1 MNRAP
6 GAGGD
11 QDGGGL
17 EHGQADGQVTGVLGE
32 LGLAG
37 LALLVQGL
45 EAGMTTRS
53 SCTTMDAVMYGMTP
67 SAKIDSWEHGATREE
82 VHQSDEVLLGG
93 AADGG
98 HALVHHVVVH
108 ARGRNERT
116 DAVDDDD
123 EQDEENLLPQLFG
136 FQGLD

>member
-1 MNRAP
+1 M
-6 GAGGD
+6 
-11 QDGGGL
+11 DGHGGL
-17 EHGQADGQVTGVLGE
+17 QHSEADGQVTGVLGE

-45 EAGMTTRS
+45 EAGDDHAQQLHHDGRGDVRH
-53 SCTTMDAVMYGMTP
+53 DAQRE
-67 SAKIDSWEHGATREE
+67 DRQLEHGATREE